1 MGATMSQAGLQQAEQ
16 TFQSMLSGEQPDT
29 QQQLDEQVPEEA
41 EAEIEAEE
49 PEIEAEAESEEIEA
63 GEEEPEEAESQP
75 QYHQIKLNGELY
87 EITTEEALA
96 GYQRQQ
102 DYTKKTQAI
111 AEDKKQALA
120 EQEAAKQDRLRYQ
133 QNLEHLVQQQQ
144 AQKPVEPD
152 WDQLYEADP
161 LEWMKQK
168 ENFRS
173 QKEQNLE
180 LQQQHFQMQQQQQ
193 QEQQEQMKVHL
204 SQQHQTLMD
213 AIPEWQDQKVMQTEK
228 AQIRDYAVNTLGYS
242 TEEISQ
248 VYDARAVQALRHG
261 MIASGLKGKGKVKLK
276 PIAPAIRSV
285 SPGSAPEQPRKQTS
299 VHKAKIR
306 LAKSGKMSDAA
317 EIFKQLL

>member
-1 MGATMSQAGLQQAEQ
+1 MAEATGLQQAESV
-16 TFQSMLSGEQPDT
+16 FQSMLSGETDT
-29 QQQLDEQVPEEA
+29 QQQLEGEVPEEA

-63 GEEEPEEAESQP
+63 DEDQQEAAEQEPDKYYRVKLDGED
-75 QYHQIKLNGELY
+75 Y
-87 EITTEEALA
+87 EVTLDEALA

-102 DYTKKTQAI
+102 DYTKKTQAV
-111 AEDKKQALA
+111 AEEKKQLQA
-120 EQEAAKQDRLRYQ
+120 EQEAAQQDRLRYQ

-144 AQKPVEPD
+144 AQQPVEPD
-152 WDQLYEADP
+152 WDALYESDP

-168 ENFRS
+168 EDFRS
-173 QKEQNLE
+173 QKERNLE

-193 QEQQEQMKVHL
+193 QEQEQQMHQHL
-204 SQQHQTLMD
+204 AQQHQALVD
-213 AIPEWQDQKVMQTEK
+213 AIPEWKDPKVMQQEK
-228 AQIRDYAVNTLGYS
+228 AQIRAYAQTIGYS
-242 TEEISQ
+242 EQEVSQ

-261 MIASGLKGKGKVKLK
+261 MIASGLQGKGKVKLK
-276 PIAPAIRSV
+276 PAAPAIRSV

>member
-1 MGATMSQAGLQQAEQ
+1 MAEATGLQQAEVA
-16 TFQSMLSGEQPDT
+16 FQSMLSGEQPDT

-41 EAEIEAEE
+41 EVEAEDTEIEAESE
-49 PEIEAEAESEEIEA
+49 VEAE
-63 GEEEPEEAESQP
+63 EEEPEEAEQEP
-75 QYHQIKLNGELY
+75 DGTEYHRVKLDGTEY
-87 EITTEEALA
+87 EVTLDEALA

-102 DYTKKTQAI
+102 DYTKKTQAL
-111 AEDKKQALA
+111 AEEKKQVQA

-144 AQKPVEPD
+144 SQQPVEPD
-152 WDQLYEADP
+152 WDQLYETDP

-180 LQQQHFQMQQQQQ
+180 LQQQYFQMQQQQQ
-193 QEQQEQMKVHL
+193 QEQQEQMKAHL

-213 AIPEWQDQKVMQTEK
+213 AIPEWQDQKVMQQEK

-261 MIASGLKGKGKVKLK
+261 MIASGLSGKGKVKLK
-276 PIAPAIRSV
+276 PIAQAIRSV

>member
-1 MGATMSQAGLQQAEQ
+1 MSQAGLQQAEVA
-16 TFQSMLSGEQPDT
+16 FQSMLSGEQPDT

-41 EAEIEAEE
+41 EVEAEDT
-49 PEIEAEAESEEIEA
+49 EIEAESEEIEA
-63 GEEEPEEAESQP
+63 EEEESEEAEQEP
-75 QYHQIKLNGELY
+75 DGTEYHRVKLDGTDY
-87 EITTEEALA
+87 EVTLDEALA

-102 DYTKKTQAI
+102 DYTKKTQAL
-111 AEDKKQALA
+111 AEEKKQVQA

-144 AQKPVEPD
+144 SQQPVEPD

-228 AQIRDYAVNTLGYS
+228 AQIRSYAINTLGYS
-242 TEEISQ
+242 AEEISQ

-306 LAKSGKMSDAA
+306 LAKTGKMSDAA
-317 EIFKQLL
+317 EVFKQLL

>member
-1 MGATMSQAGLQQAEQ
+1 MGATMSQAGLQQAEVA
-16 TFQSMLSGEQPDT
+16 FQSMLSGEQPDT

-41 EAEIEAEE
+41 EVEAEDTEIEAESE
-49 PEIEAEAESEEIEA
+49 VEAE
-63 GEEEPEEAESQP
+63 EEEPEEAEQEP
-75 QYHQIKLNGELY
+75 DGTEYHRVKLDGTEY
-87 EITTEEALA
+87 EVTLDEALA

-102 DYTKKTQAI
+102 DYTKKTQAL
-111 AEDKKQALA
+111 AEEKKQVQA

-144 AQKPVEPD
+144 SQQPVEPD
-152 WDQLYEADP
+152 WDQLYETDP

-180 LQQQHFQMQQQQQ
+180 LQQQYFQM
-193 QEQQEQMKVHL
+193 QQEQMKAHL

-213 AIPEWQDQKVMQTEK
+213 AIPEWQDQKVMQQEK

-261 MIASGLKGKGKVKLK
+261 MIASGLSGKGKVKLK

>member
-1 MGATMSQAGLQQAEQ
+1 MSQAGLQQAEVA
-16 TFQSMLSGEQPDT
+16 FQSMLSGEQPDT

-41 EAEIEAEE
+41 EVEAEDT
-49 PEIEAEAESEEIEA
+49 EIEAESEEIEA
-63 GEEEPEEAESQP
+63 EEEESEEAEQEP
-75 QYHQIKLNGELY
+75 DGTEYHRVKLDGTDY
-87 EITTEEALA
+87 EVTLDEALA

-102 DYTKKTQAI
+102 DYTKKTQAL
-111 AEDKKQALA
+111 AEEKKQVQA

-144 AQKPVEPD
+144 SQQPVEPD
-152 WDQLYEADP
+152 WDQLYESDP

-180 LQQQHFQMQQQQQ
+180 LQQEQFRMRQQQEY
-193 QEQQEQMKVHL
+193 EQQEQMKVHL

-213 AIPEWQDQKVMQTEK
+213 AIPEWQDPKVMQQEK
-228 AQIRDYAVNTLGYS
+228 AQIRSYAINTLGYS
-242 TEEISQ
+242 AEEISQ
-248 VYDARAVQALRHG
+248 VYDSRAVQALRSG

-276 PIAPAIRSV
+276 PVAPAIRSV
-285 SPGSAPEQPRKQTS
+285 TPGSAPEQPKKQTS

-306 LAKSGKMSDAA
+306 LAKSGKMSDAEA
-317 EIFKQLL
+317 VFKQLL

>member
-1 MGATMSQAGLQQAEQ
+1 MSQAGLQQAEQ
-16 TFQSMLSGEQPDT
+16 AFQSMLSGEPDT

-63 GEEEPEEAESQP
+63 GEEESEEAESQP

-102 DYTKKTQAI
+102 DYTKKTQQI
-111 AEDKKQALA
+111 AEDKKQAVA
-120 EQEAAKQDRLRYQ
+120 EQEAAKNERLQYQ
-133 QNLEHLVQQQQ
+133 QRLEQVLQHQQSSQPQ
-144 AQKPVEPD
+144 EPD
-152 WDQLYEADP
+152 WDNLYEADP

-173 QKEQNLE
+173 QKERNLE
-180 LQQQHFQMQQQQQ
+180 LQQEQFRMRQQQEY
-193 QEQQEQMKVHL
+193 EQQEQMKTHL
-204 SQQHQTLMD
+204 SQQHQALID
-213 AIPEWQDQKVMQTEK
+213 AVPEWQDQKVMQQEK

-242 TEEISQ
+242 AEEISQ

-261 MIASGLKGKGKVKLK
+261 MIASGLKNRGKVKLK
-276 PIAPAIRSV
+276 SASPAIRALT
-285 SPGSAPEQPRKQTS
+285 PGSAPEQPRKQTS

-306 LAKSGKMSDAA
+306 LAKTGKMSDAEA
-317 EIFKQLL
+317 VFKQLL